1 MHATGRYERRGGT
14 ADQIRRYVMVTK
26 PRIIELLL
34 VTTVPAMVV
43 AAGGWPGTWLVFATV
58 FGGAMSAGSAN
69 ALNNYADRDI
79 DRRMARTAARPT
91 ARDEVSPSGTLV
103 LGLVLGVAGFV
114 WLTLFVNLVA
124 ALLATW
130 AILFY
135 VFVYTLGLKRRTP
148 QAVVIGGVA
157 GCMPVL
163 TGWAAVSGGSLADPR
178 PWLLF
183 AIMFVWQPPH
193 FWALAMKYRED
204 YAAAGL
210 PMLPVVV
217 GNPEATRQILLHSY
231 LLATVVAVT
240 AAAGGFGW
248 IFASTA
254 GVLTV
259 LWLWY
264 AHRLRRTHSVAEA
277 MALFHYSTIYLAL
290 VLIAAAVD
298 AGLG

>member
-1 MHATGRYERRGGT
+1 
-14 ADQIRRYVMVTK
+14 
-26 PRIIELLL
+26 
-34 VTTVPAMVV
+34 
-43 AAGGWPGTWLVFATV
+43 
-58 FGGAMSAGSAN
+58 
-69 ALNNYADRDI
+69 
-79 DRRMARTAARPT
+79 
-91 ARDEVSPSGTLV
+91 
-103 LGLVLGVAGFV
+103 
-114 WLTLFVNLVA
+114 
-124 ALLATW
+124 
-130 AILFY
+130 
-135 VFVYTLGLKRRTP
+135 
-148 QAVVIGGVA
+148 
-157 GCMPVL
+157 
-163 TGWAAVSGGSLADPR
+163 
-178 PWLLF
+178 
-183 AIMFVWQPPH
+183 
-193 FWALAMKYRED
+193 MKYRED